1 VSSKIKPKI
10 YVKIKTKINI
20 GMSLLN
26 LLSQKIIMEKTR
38 SLKLSKIIPVIK
50 YPLIT
55 KKISTPINPPEMNE
69 NPLW

>member
-1 VSSKIKPKI
+1 
-10 YVKIKTKINI
+10 
-20 GMSLLN
+20 MSLLN